1 MIIDTNVY
9 SAIDMGVQ
17 SATDILDNA
26 AELLIPLPV
35 VAELRFGFVRGSR
48 RAENESRLQTLLSQ
62 PNVQGLCPTLQTSVI
77 YAELQLICVQKGRV
91 LSQNDIWIAAL
102 AKETGGTLVTF
113 DKDFKALSDI
123 FGDKLLILE

>member
-62 PNVQGLCPTLQTSVI
+62 PNVQVLCPTLQTSVI
-77 YAELQLICVQKGRV
+77 YAELQLICVQKRARIV
-91 LSQNDIWIAAL
+91 
-102 AKETGGTLVTF
+102 AKRHMDCRFGQG
-113 DKDFKALSDI
+113 DWRHIGDF
-123 FGDKLLILE
+123 